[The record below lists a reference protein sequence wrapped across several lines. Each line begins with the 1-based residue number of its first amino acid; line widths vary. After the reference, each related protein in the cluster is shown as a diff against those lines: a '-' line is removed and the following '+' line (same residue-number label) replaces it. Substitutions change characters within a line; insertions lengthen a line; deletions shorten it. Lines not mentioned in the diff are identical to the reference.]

1 MAVALGLANLWYD
14 NHEDMDFQN
23 TSKVKTEIHK
33 KDRTRQIKKTKKKKQ
48 EEQNNFSRDALDI
61 GFCLS

>member
-1 MAVALGLANLWYD
+1 MAGALGLARLVYE

-33 KDRTRQIKKTKKKKQ
+33 KDLTRQIK
-48 EEQNNFSRDALDI
+48 
-61 GFCLS
+61 